1 LGRVFITFFQL
12 RTEAERQIETIKKNR
27 SEMNMERPLP
37 LIHPKTNQN
46 HSHLQDQTE
55 FNNFDLFN
63 RQRNIRKRPYLEAF
77 DVSRKTILSE
87 LNRMRVSFKQSLR
100 CGIPIHK
107 EHLLHEQSISQ
118 MGLYQQYIKNNIQP
132 LRDPDPEA
140 RPSAKPTFGNPWKK
154 GGRGD
159 NLDVDGIDGIESI
172 NDRVHDVRNKRE
184 RERSSVRDKRP
195 KRTRKLSLLSF
206 RNRNEINDDD
216 SICSSDMTDDD
227 EVFIS
232 DAASDHSKHNGFS
245 HNLENGIRLNGHA
258 PKKSLSPQNQLIF
271 SQLSKFIK
279 SSGIRKFIYSIII
292 TNRGLC
298 IGHSEFCAKLADIDM
313 VESEDVR
320 AELVQLEL
328 RAIRY
333 SRWALLELLEDFT
346 QSSGLAEQLDHV
358 HSD

>member
-1 LGRVFITFFQL
+1 
-12 RTEAERQIETIKKNR
+12 
-27 SEMNMERPLP
+27 
-37 LIHPKTNQN
+37 
-46 HSHLQDQTE
+46 
-55 FNNFDLFN
+55 
-63 RQRNIRKRPYLEAF
+63 
-77 DVSRKTILSE
+77 
-87 LNRMRVSFKQSLR
+87 
-100 CGIPIHK
+100 
-107 EHLLHEQSISQ
+107 

-159 NLDVDGIDGIESI
+159 NLDVDGIDGIDSI

-206 RNRNEINDDD
+206 RNRNEMNDDD

-232 DAASDHSKHNGFS
+232 DSASDHSKHNGFS
-245 HNLENGIRLNGHA
+245 HNSENGIRVNGHA

-279 SSGIRKFIYSIII
+279 SSGIRKFHLYYYH
-292 TNRGLC
+292 N
-298 IGHSEFCAKLADIDM
+298 
-313 VESEDVR
+313 
-320 AELVQLEL
+320 
-328 RAIRY
+328 
-333 SRWALLELLEDFT
+333 
-346 QSSGLAEQLDHV
+346 
-358 HSD
+358 